1 MPAEAGVSGRRAE
14 AMRGRAALARVA
26 ALSLGLGLL
35 AGVRLAHR
43 VDPGAR
49 AAGTPSAASAAAA
62 APPLSPVG
70 GDFSGIARRATPA
83 VVNISATQ
91 VYRTER
97 SPFFSDPFFR
107 E

>member
-1 MPAEAGVSGRRAE
+1 
-14 AMRGRAALARVA
+14 MRGRAALALVA
-26 ALSLGLGLL
+26 ALGLGLGL
-35 AGVRLAHR
+35 VAGVRLAHR

-49 AAGTPSAASAAAA
+49 AAGAAAA
-62 APPLSPVG
+62 APPALSPVG

-97 SPFFSDPFFR
+97 SRSSASSSAATCRSGCPRRSARPAWAR
-107 E
+107 A